1 MRTIWSL
8 LSIML
13 GILAALTAKA
23 LPTPNSL
30 VITHATIIDVR
41 NGQLLR
47 DQTIVITG
55 DRITSISHQPI
66 EIPARAEVVNAAG
79 KFVIP
84 GLWDLHAHALW
95 ATDQI
100 TRMFDLFLANGI
112 TGIRD
117 MGSPLPLTETLG
129 WRDKV
134 ANGSILG
141 PRIYA
146 AGKLVDGPK
155 PVWPGSVAVGTAE
168 QAREALDM
176 LHKDGVDFIKV
187 YSRLPR
193 EPYFALADEAKREGI
208 PYVGH
213 VPIYVSASEASSA
226 GQRSIEHLS
235 EILFACSSKESDL
248 RKQLAATA
256 IGAERDQVRK
266 QQLKVIVNTFD
277 ERKTRQ
283 LSRLF
288 AQNDTWQVPTLL
300 IQYTYAFV
308 DPYELHDSPGV
319 RYVPPSAVKSW
330 IERLNSFRRSRD
342 DSDME
347 AQKRSYELELH
358 VVRMMHRSGVHFM
371 TGTDAE
377 TFYPAGFGLHME
389 LGLLVSAGF
398 STLEALQAATLN
410 PAVYFGRAKDQ
421 GTVEVGKLA
430 DLLLL
435 EANPLE
441 YIRNTKRIAGVVTAG
456 RYLDRQELDQLL
468 FEAAH
473 LANHA
478 PPGITKH

>member
-23 LPTPNSL
+23 LPTSNSL

-41 NGQLLR
+41 NGHLLR

-66 EIPARAEVVNAAG
+66 DIPARAEVVNAAG
-79 KFVIP
+79 KFIIP

-95 ATDQI
+95 STDQI

-129 WRDKV
+129 WREKV

-146 AGKLVDGPK
+146 AGKLVDGPT
-155 PVWPGSVAVGTAE
+155 PVWPGSVAVETAE
-168 QAREALDM
+168 QAREAL

-193 EPYFALADEAKREGI
+193 EPYFALADEAKKEGI

-235 EILFACSSKESDL
+235 EILFVCSSKESDL
-248 RKQLAATA
+248 RKQLTATA
-256 IGAERDQVRK
+256 IGTERDQVRK

-277 ERKTRQ
+277 ERKARQ

-288 AQNDTWQVPTLL
+288 AKNDTWQVPTLL

-308 DPYELHDSPGV
+308 DRYELHDSPGV
-319 RYVPPSAVKSW
+319 GYVPPSAVNSW
-330 IERLNSFRRSRD
+330 IERLNAFRRSRD
-342 DSDME
+342 DTDME

-358 VVRMMHRSGVHFM
+358 VVR
-371 TGTDAE
+371 
-377 TFYPAGFGLHME
+377 
-389 LGLLVSAGF
+389 
-398 STLEALQAATLN
+398 N
-410 PAVYFGRAKDQ
+410 
-421 GTVEVGKLA
+421 
-430 DLLLL
+430 
-435 EANPLE
+435 
-441 YIRNTKRIAGVVTAG
+441 
-456 RYLDRQELDQLL
+456 
-468 FEAAH
+468 
-473 LANHA
+473 
-478 PPGITKH
+478 